1 MSSSVE
7 KTDACLSCEFQEN
20 LDILRETYFFS
31 ALPLEILKVFAYLC
45 TREKFKEGDYL
56 ISEGD
61 DDGQAFFIISGK
73 ARLSYVGD
81 EGERI
86 VRDYEPEMFVGG
98 LSLMGKM
105 RRLFS
110 LQAITETVC
119 LVLSREKF
127 SKAMEQ
133 FPDQMPRI
141 FNALV
146 DRICNWEEKM
156 IKEIDITCESCQH
169 RVGVSLI

>member
-45 TREKFKEGDYL
+45 TREKFKEKDYL

-73 ARLSYVGD
+73 ARLSYAGE

-110 LQAITETVC
+110 LQASSETLC
-119 LVLSREKF
+119 LVLSRDKF

-133 FPDQMPRI
+133 FPDQMPKI

-146 DRICNWEEKM
+146 DHICTWEERM
-156 IKEIDITCESCQH
+156 MNNLDSTCDSCQQS
-169 RVGVSLI
+169 VGVSLI

>member
-1 MSSSVE
+1 MNSSVE
-7 KTDACLSCEFQEN
+7 KTDVCLSCEFQEN

-45 TREKFKEGDYL
+45 TRETFKEEDYL

-73 ARLSYVGD
+73 ARLSYAGD

-86 VRDYEPEMFVGG
+86 VRDYEPEMFVGA

-133 FPDQMPRI
+133 FPDQMPKV

-146 DRICNWEEKM
+146 DRICTWEERM
-156 IKEIDITCESCQH
+156 MKELNSTCESCQH
-169 RVGVSLI
+169 KIGVSLI

>member
-1 MSSSVE
+1 MSSSEE

-45 TREKFKEGDYL
+45 TREKFKEGDHL
-56 ISEGD
+56 FTEGD
-61 DDGQAFFIISGK
+61 YDGQAFYIISGN
-73 ARLSYVGD
+73 AHLFYTHGN
-81 EGERI
+81 EERS
-86 VRDYEPEMFVGG
+86 VREVEPEMFMGG

-110 LQAITETVC
+110 LQATTETVC

-127 SKAMEQ
+127 TKAMEQ
-133 FPDQMPRI
+133 FPDQMPKI
-141 FNALV
+141 FNAMV
-146 DRICNWEEKM
+146 DQICHWEEKL
-156 IKEIDITCESCQH
+156 ITEIDDTCELCQC
-169 RVGVSLI
+169 RIGVSTL

>member
-1 MSSSVE
+1 MSSSGG

-45 TREKFKEGDYL
+45 TREKFKEGDHL
-56 ISEGD
+56 FTEGD
-61 DDGQAFFIISGK
+61 DDGQAFYIISGQ
-73 ARLSYVGD
+73 AHLFYTND
-81 EGERI
+81 NEERI
-86 VRDYEPEMFVGG
+86 VREVEPEMFIGG

-110 LQAITETVC
+110 LQATADTVC

-127 SKAMEQ
+127 TKAMEQ
-133 FPDQMPRI
+133 FPAQMPKI

-146 DRICNWEEKM
+146 DRICQWEEKV
-156 IKEIDITCESCQH
+156 IAEIDVTCESCQ
-169 RVGVSLI
+169 RRIGVSII

>member
-1 MSSSVE
+1 MNSSEE

-45 TREKFKEGDYL
+45 TREKFKAGDYL
-56 ISEGD
+56 FSQGD

-73 ARLSYVGD
+73 ARLSYTDGGD
-81 EGERI
+81 ERI

-105 RRLFS
+105 QRLFS
-110 LQAITETVC
+110 LEAITETVC
-119 LVLSREKF
+119 LVISREKF

-133 FPDQMPRI
+133 FPDQMPKI
-141 FNALV
+141 FNTLV

-156 IKEIDITCESCQH
+156 IREIDTTCTSCQKKI
-169 RVGVSLI
+169 GVSII

>member
-1 MSSSVE
+1 MNSSVE
-7 KTDACLSCEFQEN
+7 KTNVCLSCEFQEN

-45 TREKFKEGDYL
+45 TRETFKEGDYL

-73 ARLSYVGD
+73 ARLSYAGD

-86 VRDYEPEMFVGG
+86 VRDYEPEMFVGA

-110 LQAITETVC
+110 LQATTETVC

-133 FPDQMPRI
+133 FPDQMPKV

-146 DRICNWEEKM
+146 DRICTWEERKM
-156 IKEIDITCESCQH
+156 KELNRTCESCQN
-169 RVGVSLI
+169 RIGVSLI

>member
-7 KTDACLSCEFQEN
+7 KTDACLSCEFQDN

-31 ALPLEILKVFAYLC
+31 ALSLEILKVFAYLC

-73 ARLSYVGD
+73 ARLSYAGE

-86 VRDYEPEMFVGG
+86 VRDYGPEMFLGG
-98 LSLMGKM
+98 LSLVGKM

-119 LVLSREKF
+119 LVLTKEKF
-127 SKAMEQ
+127 TKAMAQ
-133 FPDQMPRI
+133 FPDQMPKI
-141 FNALV
+141 FNILV
-146 DRICNWEEKM
+146 DRICTWEERTM
-156 IKEIDITCESCQH
+156 KELDSTCDACQN

>member
-1 MSSSVE
+1 MSSSEE
-7 KTDACLSCEFQEN
+7 KIDACLSCEFQEN

-31 ALPLEILKVFAYLC
+31 ALPLETLKVFAYLC
-45 TREKFKEGDYL
+45 TREKFRPGDHL
-56 ISEGD
+56 FSQGD

-73 ARLSYVGD
+73 ARLSYTTGD
-81 EGERI
+81 GQRI
-86 VRDYEPEMFVGG
+86 VRDYAPETFVGG

-105 RRLFS
+105 RRLFT
-110 LQAITETVC
+110 LEAAAETVC

-133 FPDQMPRI
+133 FPDQMPKI

-146 DRICNWEEKM
+146 DRICSWEEKM
-156 IKEIDITCESCQH
+156 IKEIDAACASCRQKI
-169 RVGVSLI
+169 GVSMI

>member
-1 MSSSVE
+1 MSSSE
-7 KTDACLSCEFQEN
+7 GKTDACLSCEFQEN

-31 ALPLEILKVFAYLC
+31 ALSLEILKVFAYLC

-56 ISEGD
+56 FTEGD
-61 DDGQAFFIISGK
+61 DDGQAFYIISGR
-73 ARLSYVGD
+73 AHLSYAKGKKV
-81 EGERI
+81 RI
-86 VRDYEPEMFVGG
+86 VRTVEPEMFIGG

-110 LQAITETVC
+110 LQAVTDTVC

-133 FPDQMPRI
+133 FPDQMPKI

-146 DRICNWEEKM
+146 DRICRWEEKM
-156 IKEIDITCESCQH
+156 ITQIDATCESCQ
-169 RVGVSLI
+169 RRIGVSII